1 MRQHLTQEI
10 KIGEIRLLF
19 NSPAFRNKKI
29 CLVEGDSDLKIF
41 GKIAKSND
49 LCYEP
54 TNGRKELIN
63 VMSSISSEYSDRL
76 FAICDSDFN
85 RLNSICLSSYNILMT
100 DYHDSEMLLLHSNAM
115 HGFIDEHIS
124 KEFIEQ
130 SKEVLLRTCLE
141 TAYQIGILRWY
152 NESESVNLNFK
163 GLNYSEFIQAE
174 MFSFNLDLEKLISI
188 LILRSKKLEQSI
200 TKEIILTKFLEY
212 REHNACEK
220 QVCCGHDV
228 TNLLSMALNRTDLSK
243 VGNLSHLGVES
254 DLRLAYNQSDFE
266 RTSLYSN
273 LMAKWQSLG
282 IVPLVA

>member
-29 CLVEGDSDLKIF
+29 CLVEGDSDLKLF
-41 GKIAKSND
+41 GKVAKSSN

-63 VMSSISSEYSDRL
+63 VMTSICSEYSDKL

-85 RLNSICLSSYNILMT
+85 RLNNSCLSSYNILMT
-100 DYHDSEMLLLHSNAM
+100 DYHDSEMLILHSNAIN
-115 HGFIDEHIS
+115 GFIDEHVS
-124 KEFIEQ
+124 PEFIEQ
-130 SKEVLLRTCLE
+130 SKEVLLKTCLD

-163 GLNYSEFIQAE
+163 GLNYSEFVQAE
-174 MFSFNLDLEKLISI
+174 MFSFGLDIEKLISI
-188 LILRSKKLEQSI
+188 LMKRSKKLDQSI
-200 TKEIILTKFLEY
+200 TKEYILAKFLEY

-228 TNLLSMALNRTDLSK
+228 TNLLSIALNRTDLSK

-266 RTSLYSN
+266 KTSLYTS
-273 LMAKWQSLG
+273 LMDKWHSLG
-282 IVPLVA
+282 VAPLVA